1 MEPSLRPARRPKDTV
16 GILSPELVTDLP
28 QIYPPPMVVMSER
41 TLATQ
46 GGQVQNEGARAEKGK
61 IVTIAQL

>member
-28 QIYPPPMVVMSER
+28 QTPPMVVMSER
-41 TLATQ
+41 ALATQ